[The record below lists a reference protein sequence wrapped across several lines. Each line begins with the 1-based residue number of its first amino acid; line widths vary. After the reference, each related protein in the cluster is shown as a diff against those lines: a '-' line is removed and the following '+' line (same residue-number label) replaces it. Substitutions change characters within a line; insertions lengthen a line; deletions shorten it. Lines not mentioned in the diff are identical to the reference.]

1 MELFEINNILEP
13 HPDHQTEEKRLEK
26 KKQKDFG
33 TPFQKDCHPQ
43 IFVIFA
49 SDKGTL
55 SKPQEQKS
63 KPNLQNA
70 SSPNGASQGN
80 KT

>member
-1 MELFEINNILEP
+1 M
-13 HPDHQTEEKRLEK
+13 
-26 KKQKDFG
+26 QKDLG

-80 KT
+80 KA